1 MLYFLNKNNILQ
13 IIISVLLF
21 GWAVFTIFTQMTLCP
36 PEGQTLVYQQWFE
49 FGQLHPLN
57 YKIIA
62 VVWVLLVSLLIQLFF
77 NRNRFSETPTLM
89 PILFCLLFL
98 NLGKFTTFF
107 SPAYFTI
114 LLTTLVILF
123 NAQDNNEKPMKNRV
137 FASGI
142 LIGLTTLADPNA
154 LWIALFLM
162 LALFTNNYSK
172 AKEICILFAGLLMVA
187 IYTFTYF
194 FLSDKLPLLGETIKH
209 LQFFN
214 IIRDIK
220 SISVLNWVLVSFLL
234 FSLIYLV
241 AILKL
246 YFDNK
251 LIVLRKRFVT
261 TVVLLVIMLIIV
273 LFANLNIHQG
283 LLYLIIPIT
292 LFYSILSQIKRR
304 RLWHD
309 LITIALMVLLCL

>member
-1 MLYFLNKNNILQ
+1 MLYFLNKNSILQ

-49 FGQLHPLN
+49 FWQLHPLN

-162 LALFTNNYSK
+162 LALFANNYSK

-194 FLSDKLPLLGETIKH
+194 FLSDKLPLLGESIKH
-209 LQFFN
+209 LQFFY

-220 SISVLNWVLVSFLL
+220 SISVLNWVLVFFLL

-241 AILKL
+241 VILKL

-261 TVVLLVIMLIIV
+261 TVVLLVIMLVIV
-273 LFANLNIHQG
+273 LFANINIHQG

-304 RLWHD
+304 RLWND
-309 LITIALMVLLCL
+309 FITIALVVLLCL

>member
-1 MLYFLNKNNILQ
+1 MLYFLNKNSILQ

-49 FGQLHPLN
+49 FWQLHPLN

-162 LALFTNNYSK
+162 LALFANNYSK

-194 FLSDKLPLLGETIKH
+194 FLSDKLPLLGESIKH
-209 LQFFN
+209 LQFFY

-220 SISVLNWVLVSFLL
+220 SISVLNWVLVFFLL

-241 AILKL
+241 VILKL

-261 TVVLLVIMLIIV
+261 TVVMLVIMLVIV
-273 LFANLNIHQG
+273 LFANINIHQG

-304 RLWHD
+304 RLWND
-309 LITIALMVLLCL
+309 FITIALVVLLCL